1 MIVLPQAVLIV
12 LPLNM
17 KINLEPVNLVQLQ
30 FQDAILV
37 DTIIS
42 MTMSIAI
49 HVMLLVELIKKLSI
63 QRITN
68 VLILTTVR
76 FQSVKDQPQVVNHCH
91 VLLEK
96 F

>member
-1 MIVLPQAVLIV
+1 MNAELTQSLMIVLPQAVLIV

-49 HVMLLVELIKKLSI
+49 HVILLLLEESIEKLSI
-63 QRITN
+63 QRIMN
-68 VLILTTVR
+68 VLIQTTV
-76 FQSVKDQPQVVNHCH
+76 
-91 VLLEK
+91 
-96 F
+96 

>member
-1 MIVLPQAVLIV
+1 MNAELTQSLMIVLPQAVLIV

-49 HVMLLVELIKKLSI
+49 HVILLLSEESIEKLSI
-63 QRITN
+63 QRIMN
-68 VLILTTVR
+68 VLIQTTV
-76 FQSVKDQPQVVNHCH
+76 
-91 VLLEK
+91 
-96 F
+96 